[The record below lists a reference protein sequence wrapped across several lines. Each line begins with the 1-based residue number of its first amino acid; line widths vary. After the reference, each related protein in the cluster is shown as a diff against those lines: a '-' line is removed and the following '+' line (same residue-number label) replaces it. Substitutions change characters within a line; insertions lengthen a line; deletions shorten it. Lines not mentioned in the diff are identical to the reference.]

1 MIHRGDAETRRTQED
16 RSQKT
21 RARRWQPTRGVTLIE
36 MIVVVAI
43 IGLMVG
49 IALPSI
55 AAGIDSVRLAT
66 ATTSVAGFLNAAVT
80 RAERRQQAMEI
91 VISPKDGTMTL
102 YSSEPGYA
110 RELKLER
117 VRIEAVLP
125 EIPDDPESV
134 RHVLLVPGSTVPGIG
149 IQLGNQRGAHRIVRL
164 DPMTGFPRVESV
176 DINK

>member
-1 MIHRGDAETRRTQED
+1 
-16 RSQKT
+16 
-21 RARRWQPTRGVTLIE
+21 

-80 RAERRQQAMEI
+80 RAERRQQAMEM
-91 VISPKDGTMTL
+91 VISPKDSTMTL
-102 YSSEPGYA
+102 YSSEAGYS
-110 RELKLER
+110 RELKLES

-125 EIPDDPESV
+125 EIPDDAEGV

-149 IQLGNQRGAHRIVRL
+149 IQLGNRRGAHRIVRL
-164 DPMTGFPRVESV
+164 DPMTGFPHVESV